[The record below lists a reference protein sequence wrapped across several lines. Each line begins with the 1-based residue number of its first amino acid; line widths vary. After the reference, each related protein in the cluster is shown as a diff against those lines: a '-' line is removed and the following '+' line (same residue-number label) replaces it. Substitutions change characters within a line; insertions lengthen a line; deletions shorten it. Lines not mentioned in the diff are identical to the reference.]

1 MGQTTAGPDRVA
13 VKGAVKRVVAAKV
26 AVKKRS
32 PARTNVADE
41 LIASLREGVEIMA
54 GRQAPSR
61 FYPAPIKIDV
71 RAIRQHI
78 GLSQPDFA
86 KRFGFTTSA
95 VREWEQGRRQP
106 EAAARV
112 LLLVIASRPE
122 VVDEVLAAAM
132 PQAA

>member
-1 MGQTTAGPDRVA
+1 MGQTVQKAAPRKRAPRVD
-13 VKGAVKRVVAAKV
+13 V
-26 AVKKRS
+26 
-32 PARTNVADE
+32 TDE

-54 GRQAPSR
+54 GRQEPSR
-61 FYPAPIKIDV
+61 FYPARATVDV
-71 RAIRQHI
+71 RAIRQQL